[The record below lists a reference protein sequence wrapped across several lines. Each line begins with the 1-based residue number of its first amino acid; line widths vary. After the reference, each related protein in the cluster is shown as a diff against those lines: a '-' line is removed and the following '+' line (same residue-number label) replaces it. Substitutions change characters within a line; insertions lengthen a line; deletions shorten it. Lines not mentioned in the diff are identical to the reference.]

1 MELIE
6 RLQSLLNQQP
16 VVRQTLYE
24 SLPEVVS
31 RNPELVPEC
40 VKMQRNHLK
49 FYVEQHTTIQLELC
63 VSKGD
68 KGTIQVVEPLGH
80 SIQALLQVTLS
91 NSLIELTVS
100 EYDYLPLSLGCS
112 TKRDEKTFR
121 KGKY

>member
-1 MELIE
+1 
-6 RLQSLLNQQP
+6 LQSSLNQQP

-40 VKMQRNHLK
+40 VKMLRNHLK
-49 FYVEQHTTIQLELC
+49 FYVEQQTTIQLELC

-80 SIQALLQVTLS
+80 SIQALLQVILEQLVDQS
-91 NSLIELTVS
+91 HCKRIQ
-100 EYDYLPLSLGCS
+100 LPFFPFSLGCS